1 MGGLAAAAES
11 RVPGKQ
17 ERKKVQ
23 QILLRPSDIPVGRP
37 N

>member
-11 RVPGKQ
+11 RVPVKN
-17 ERKKVQ
+17 EKKIKNSTVK
-23 QILLRPSDIPVGRP
+23 LNWHS